1 MFQKEGVD
9 QHDIVCQVFSI
20 IKDLDFSH
28 QFMFFIV
35 VEIDV
40 AVLFERIT
48 NLEKSIYDAVV
59 EDHRSMCPML
69 SFYFIHSVVSN
80 VEIVYHLEFIGI
92 KKLNLP
98 YPILAIVL
106 FAMAVSVSLF
116 PFEP

>member
-1 MFQKEGVD
+1 
-9 QHDIVCQVFSI
+9 
-20 IKDLDFSH
+20 
-28 QFMFFIV
+28 MFFIV

-80 VEIVYHLEFIGI
+80 VEIVNQIEFDGI
-92 KKLNLP
+92 KNLRASFSCGKSNLYLKL
-98 YPILAIVL
+98 
-106 FAMAVSVSLF
+106 SR
-116 PFEP
+116 